1 MSQPVSASEVVSG
14 LCGLTLGSN
23 HQKSGVDSKV
33 VRDFNQPPPGC
44 DSDAIKLFVGSIPP
58 KYTED
63 RLRPYF
69 ANIGDVIEI
78 SVLEGRGSG
87 FVWYKS
93 KVQAERAMRELDGKK
108 PGIEP
113 KEEHRP
119 LEIRQA
125 RVKAAEGGN
134 ANVVGG
140 SASSAAV
147 SLTPPSL
154 GSFPPLSTLGG
165 TGSGTTLQQQNN
177 LASIL
182 ATLPQF
188 QQQSFNSYAANM
200 PAIFQFLN
208 YNPTL
213 IVQFIDSLLHQNNQ
227 HIQFLTQL
235 KQALMNSSSGASA
248 PGLAAFG
255 SNLGRRSVD
264 IPSVSRMSWDNDFVA
279 KRASL
284 DLPGFTPQPQPTNP
298 NNPEALLNMLLS
310 QQGFNNNLNPQPG
323 AAADLLSSIQLPHQ
337 QPPMQDQGLFG
348 GANFRDV
355 LLSQGRQNWQ
365 NNQWWNESSG
375 SNNRPSM
382 EAVPENIAAT
392 CEGEIDLNFRGS
404 GLEDNS
410 EELMNNQ
417 YGSQVPRASLD
428 SIMSGSGART
438 SFESSNS
445 SLSMQRYTQQF
456 GSPATHLFNMRQ
468 PHANTGGNGK
478 N

>member
-1 MSQPVSASEVVSG
+1 
-14 LCGLTLGSN
+14 
-23 HQKSGVDSKV
+23 
-33 VRDFNQPPPGC
+33 
-44 DSDAIKLFVGSIPP
+44 
-58 KYTED
+58 
-63 RLRPYF
+63 
-69 ANIGDVIEI
+69 
-78 SVLEGRGSG
+78 
-87 FVWYKS
+87 
-93 KVQAERAMRELDGKK
+93 
-108 PGIEP
+108 
-113 KEEHRP
+113 
-119 LEIRQA
+119 
-125 RVKAAEGGN
+125 
-134 ANVVGG
+134 
-140 SASSAAV
+140 
-147 SLTPPSL
+147 
-154 GSFPPLSTLGG
+154 
-165 TGSGTTLQQQNN
+165 
-177 LASIL
+177 
-182 ATLPQF
+182 
-188 QQQSFNSYAANM
+188 
-200 PAIFQFLN
+200 
-208 YNPTL
+208 
-213 IVQFIDSLLHQNNQ
+213 
-227 HIQFLTQL
+227 
-235 KQALMNSSSGASA
+235 
-248 PGLAAFG
+248 
-255 SNLGRRSVD
+255 
-264 IPSVSRMSWDNDFVA
+264 MSWDNDFVA